1 MSMLVETTLRG
12 EGVARELEI
21 EASFAVNVK
30 AHGMNIKAR
39 KRDCSLYSMSH
50 HQKLQQYL

>member
-12 EGVARELEI
+12 EGGAQELEI

-30 AHGMNIKAR
+30 AHGTNIKA
-39 KRDCSLYSMSH
+39 LYSMSH
-50 HQKLQQYL
+50 HQKLQEYL